1 MNETEI
7 VVLEVTPQEM
17 EEVLARREKRA
28 RDAQIAQ
35 NIEEIVRLVKETK
48 ALGGKVLCSMPKYS
62 KTHIDS
68 IDVRSYNHKEVLFS

>member
-7 VVLEVTPQEM
+7 IVLEVTPKEM
-17 EEVLARREKRA
+17 EEVLKRREQRA
-28 RDAQIAQ
+28 KDAQIAK

-62 KTHIDS
+62 KKHTDS
-68 IDVRSYNHKEVLFS
+68 IDIQSYNRKEVLFS